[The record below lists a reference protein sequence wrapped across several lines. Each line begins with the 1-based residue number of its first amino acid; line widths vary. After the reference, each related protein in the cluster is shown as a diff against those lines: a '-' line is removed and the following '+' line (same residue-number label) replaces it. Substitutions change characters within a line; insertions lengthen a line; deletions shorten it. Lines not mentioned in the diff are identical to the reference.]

1 MLFAIGALSFIL
13 GVALLFLAF
22 LLMLFDCLFDFTEVL
37 FKIAMTM
44 IIIPIVAGL
53 FILAFGALISLFGF
67 TLLF

>member
-1 MLFAIGALSFIL
+1 MLFAIGALSFML
-13 GVALLFLAF
+13 GVALLFLTF
-22 LLMLFDCLFDFTEVL
+22 LLMLFDCLFDFTEIL

>member
-22 LLMLFDCLFDFTEVL
+22 LLMLFDCLFDFTEIL

>member
-1 MLFAIGALSFIL
+1 MF
-13 GVALLFLAF
+13 
-22 LLMLFDCLFDFTEVL
+22 FDIFFDFAEVL

-53 FILAFGALISLFGF
+53 FILAFGALIGLFGF

>member
-1 MLFAIGALSFIL
+1 MLFAIGALSFML

-53 FILAFGALISLFGF
+53 FILAFGALIGLFGF